1 MKATVSVKGRFH
13 AFYLARELQH
23 HGYLHRIITSYPVF
37 ETAKYGVERN
47 KIKSLFVHEAERVW
61 RKAPR
66 RIQGFFNSQW
76 VVSEAFDLHASL
88 HIPEATDLFVGWSSF
103 SLHSLSRAKR
113 LGANTIVERSSSH
126 ILHQR
131 DVLREEYGRFG
142 SKARVAHPKIVE
154 KELVEYADAD
164 YISIPS
170 YLYSVAIREENLFGA
185 WGSRRQARPCT
196 VRSELSSFSS
206 GT

>member
-126 ILHQR
+126 MLNQR
-131 DVLREEYGRFG
+131 DILVEEYSRFR

-154 KELVEYADAD
+154 K
-164 YISIPS
+164 
-170 YLYSVAIREENLFGA
+170 
-185 WGSRRQARPCT
+185 
-196 VRSELSSFSS
+196 
-206 GT
+206 